1 MKRIVA
7 ISTVVLL
14 FTFLAFAHGNEE
26 HVIGTVAS
34 ISKTAIIV
42 HTTKNENKEVAITD
56 KTTFETQKGPAKW
69 EDVKV
74 GDRVVIHAKPAGN
87 DLIAHEV
94 RFGKQGAAAAASAA
108 PANPQQ

>member
-1 MKRIVA
+1 MKRIVTV
-7 ISTVVLL
+7 STVVLL

-56 KTTFETQKGPAKW
+56 KTTFETQKGPAKA

-74 GDRVVIHAKPAGN
+74 GDRVVIHA
-87 DLIAHEV
+87 D
-94 RFGKQGAAAAASAA
+94 KQGEKLVAHTVKFSSEKTTASTH
-108 PANPQQ
+108 